1 MKFGIRFIDYVGTA
15 RELVALTVLAE
26 QAGFEFVWFPHDTFM
41 RNTWAMT
48 SAVAE
53 HTTNIT
59 IGSVGTNPYTTN
71 PAEIAT
77 YIATLD
83 ELSDGRAVLGL
94 GLHGPAMVEWTGID
108 ASNYVTRTREA
119 VEIVRALLRGEVVN
133 YQGEEFHWTDQCYLR
148 FEPIRAEVPIY
159 VCAFGPDY
167 LALSGAIGDGSL
179 PMITPPES
187 AAYMVQAITAGADAA
202 GRDPAG
208 VDIAGCGWLSLS
220 ETRVAATDVL
230 RKMIA
235 YFGPYL
241 EAPALETVGLTPGDF
256 RPLKKSIDAGRYEDA
271 AASVTEPMFRLA
283 IAGTP
288 DEVIAQIETVA
299 AMGITQVNLGGPI
312 GPDPA
317 EAIRLMGEHV
327 IPYFQASA
335 RTNPLARNS
344 STNAGHRETHLCWQP
359 LAVLSDSA
367 TSGAFPISRAR
378 MAAEH
383 LYWSTCS
390 ALPVSAYRC

>member
-53 HTTNIT
+53 HTTKIT

-77 YIATLD
+77 YVATLD
-83 ELSDGRAVLGL
+83 ELSNGRAVLGL

-133 YQGEEFHWTDQCYLR
+133 YQGEEFEWTDQCYLR

-241 EAPALETVGLTPGDF
+241 EAPALETVGLAPADF
-256 RPLKKSIDAGRYEDA
+256 QPLKKSIDAGRYEEA
-271 AASVTEPMFRLA
+271 ASSVTEQMFRLA

-317 EAIRLMGEHV
+317 EAIRLMGDRV

-335 RTNPLARNS
+335 
-344 STNAGHRETHLCWQP
+344 
-359 LAVLSDSA
+359 
-367 TSGAFPISRAR
+367 
-378 MAAEH
+378 
-383 LYWSTCS
+383 
-390 ALPVSAYRC
+390 

>member
-15 RELVALTVLAE
+15 REIVDLTVLAE
-26 QAGFEFVWFPHDTFM
+26 QAGFDFVWFPHDVFM
-41 RNTWAMT
+41 RNTWVMT

-53 HTTNIT
+53 HTTKIM

-71 PAEIAT
+71 PSEIAT

-83 ELSDGRAVLGL
+83 ELSAGRAVLGL
-94 GLHGPAMVEWTGID
+94 GLHGPAMVEWNGID
-108 ASNYVTRTREA
+108 ASNYLTRTREA

-133 YQGEEFHWTDQCYLR
+133 YQGEEFDWTDQCYLR
-148 FEPIRAEVPIY
+148 FEPIRANVPIY
-159 VCAFGPDY
+159 VCPVGPDY

-187 AAYMVQAITAGADAA
+187 AAYMVQAIMAGAEAA
-202 GRDPAG
+202 GRDPG
-208 VDIAGCGWLSLS
+208 EIDIAGCAWLSLS
-220 ETRVAATDVL
+220 DTRMAATDVL

-241 EAPALETVGLTPGDF
+241 EAPALATVGLTPEDLQ
-256 RPLKKSIDAGRYEDA
+256 PLKKLTDAGNFEEA
-271 AASVTEPMFRLA
+271 VASVTEPMFRLA

-288 DEVIAQIETVA
+288 DEVIEQIERVA

-317 EAIRLMGEHV
+317 EAIRLMGERV
-327 IPYFQASA
+327 IPHFQGSA
-335 RTNPLARNS
+335 
-344 STNAGHRETHLCWQP
+344 
-359 LAVLSDSA
+359 
-367 TSGAFPISRAR
+367 
-378 MAAEH
+378 
-383 LYWSTCS
+383 
-390 ALPVSAYRC
+390 

>member
-1 MKFGIRFIDYVGTA
+1 MKFGIRFIGYVGTA
-15 RELVALTVLAE
+15 REIVHLTVLAE
-26 QAGFEFVWFPHDTFM
+26 QAGFDFVWFPHDTFM

-53 HTTNIT
+53 HTTKIK

-77 YIATLD
+77 YVATLD

-108 ASNYVTRTREA
+108 ARNYVIRTREA
-119 VEIVRALLRGEVVN
+119 VEIVRALLRGEIVN
-133 YQGEEFHWTDQCYLR
+133 YKGEEFEWTDQCYLR

-187 AAYMVQAITAGADAA
+187 AAYMVQAIIAGADGA
-202 GRDPAG
+202 GRDPAEI
-208 VDIAGCGWLSLS
+208 DIAGCGWLALS

-241 EAPALETVGLTPGDF
+241 ETPALETVGLAPGDF
-256 RPLKKSIDAGRYEDA
+256 QPLKKLIDDGRYEKA
-271 AASVTEPMFRLA
+271 ASSVTEQMFRLA

-299 AMGITQVNLGGPI
+299 AMGITQVNLGGPL

-317 EAIRLMGEHV
+317 EAIRLMGERV
-327 IPYFQASA
+327 IPYFQ
-335 RTNPLARNS
+335 
-344 STNAGHRETHLCWQP
+344 G
-359 LAVLSDSA
+359 
-367 TSGAFPISRAR
+367 
-378 MAAEH
+378 
-383 LYWSTCS
+383 
-390 ALPVSAYRC
+390 